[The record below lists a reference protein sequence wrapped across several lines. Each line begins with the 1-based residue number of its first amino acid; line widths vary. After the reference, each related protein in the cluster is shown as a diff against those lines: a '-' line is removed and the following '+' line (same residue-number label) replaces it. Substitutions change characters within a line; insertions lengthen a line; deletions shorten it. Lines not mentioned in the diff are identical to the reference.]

1 MGCRTTLQV
10 FTDSIS
16 RESRLAFITYVRFC
30 HGVPG
35 RTRCEYTIIQIDD
48 CDSFKYIVINSL
60 RSAISDV
67 RLVDGNSSCDGT
79 LEVYHNQK
87 WHQIPEGDFLVDLRA
102 AEVACS
108 QLGCGHYQRILSF
121 SSARLDSLP
130 IQCTGE
136 EKHLSECLSF
146 MESPFSYTS
155 RPLGVKCS
163 KPDFAF
169 NTRLVRGETPCEG
182 KVEVFQEDSWQMVCY
197 EGRGTELAVVVC
209 KELGCGS
216 AVDVIRGSHLWN
228 ISGRVPCRSF
238 ICRGY
243 EHRLSQCRETMSP
256 GLYSED
262 PQHLFG
268 VTCSGSS
275 ISRVR
280 LVNGRHSCEGRVE
293 VYYNNTWGT
302 VCDHDWDI
310 RDAAVVCRQVG
321 CGPAMEATA
330 EAGASTN
337 SGPVWMDN
345 VFCSG
350 TESDLS
356 LCGSQMLLQNQCN
369 SSQRARV
376 RCSSSGISDMRLVNG
391 GSRCAGQ
398 LEVYYD
404 DTWGTVCNDDW
415 DARDAAVVC
424 KQLGCGSA
432 IETTRQN
439 PFGPGS
445 GPVWLQ
451 RVFCSGSESH
461 LSQCGSWTSQQF
473 SCSHNRDVGVTCSGA
488 DTGVSNVS
496 LVNGSSWCAGKVE
509 IYSNKTWGRA
519 HPDLFDH
526 ALWDLPDAAVVCKQ
540 LECGPALEVST
551 KQDPHEMNNYKLNFI
566 EESVVPIHFGES
578 LSPEKVDIEYSP
590 WDFFCSG
597 KETSIF
603 QCGTKR
609 MTLRPYQ
616 HIYVECAESGA
627 QLSPIWSSTIFRFII
642 YSLVFASIHLGF
654 FLYGYL
660 EDKRKQGDQQRRRR
674 QRGEAF
680 MDESSL

>member
-1 MGCRTTLQV
+1 
-10 FTDSIS
+10 
-16 RESRLAFITYVRFC
+16 
-30 HGVPG
+30 
-35 RTRCEYTIIQIDD
+35 
-48 CDSFKYIVINSL
+48 
-60 RSAISDV
+60 
-67 RLVDGNSSCDGT
+67 
-79 LEVYHNQK
+79 
-87 WHQIPEGDFLVDLRA
+87 
-102 AEVACS
+102 
-108 QLGCGHYQRILSF
+108 
-121 SSARLDSLP
+121 
-130 IQCTGE
+130 
-136 EKHLSECLSF
+136 
-146 MESPFSYTS
+146 
-155 RPLGVKCS
+155 
-163 KPDFAF
+163 
-169 NTRLVRGETPCEG
+169 
-182 KVEVFQEDSWQMVCY
+182 
-197 EGRGTELAVVVC
+197 
-209 KELGCGS
+209 
-216 AVDVIRGSHLWN
+216 
-228 ISGRVPCRSF
+228 
-238 ICRGY
+238 
-243 EHRLSQCRETMSP
+243 
-256 GLYSED
+256 
-262 PQHLFG
+262 
-268 VTCSGSS
+268 
-275 ISRVR
+275 
-280 LVNGRHSCEGRVE
+280 
-293 VYYNNTWGT
+293 
-302 VCDHDWDI
+302 
-310 RDAAVVCRQVG
+310 
-321 CGPAMEATA
+321 MEATA
-330 EAGASTN
+330 EAGASIN

-391 GSRCAGQ
+391 GSRCAGR

-404 DTWGTVCNDDW
+404 DTWGTVCSDDW

-461 LSQCGSWTSQQF
+461 LSQCGSWVSQQF
-473 SCSHNRDVGVTCSGA
+473 ACSHNRDVGVTCSGA
-488 DTGVSNVS
+488 DTGISNVS
-496 LVNGSSWCAGKVE
+496 LVNGSSRCVGKVE

-566 EESVVPIHFGES
+566 EESIIPIDFGES

-597 KETSIF
+597 KETSIS

-609 MTLRPYQ
+609 MTLRPYH
-616 HIYVECAESGA
+616 HIYVECAESGISGVRLVDGGSSCAGRVEVNYNNTWGTVCDYRWDIEDAAVVCRELGCGSAVEAPRGAHFKSGSGPVWLKAVFCSGNETHFSQCGSVMTEHYPCDHSQDAGVICSGA
-627 QLSPIWSSTIFRFII
+627 QLSPLWSSTIFRFII

-660 EDKRKQGDQQRRRR
+660 KDKRKQGRHLRLHEVA
-674 QRGEAF
+674 RG
-680 MDESSL
+680 DLKNLDPSLAW